1 MLTRIDELK
10 LVARCSL
17 LDDRRAFGQLV
28 EAHQTG
34 IRRFLLNLCG
44 DPPLSEDLAQ
54 ETFLKAYMAI
64 RTFRGLSGFKTW
76 LYRIAYNEFYSWSR
90 KRHEKLCPED
100 DHSTTPADSLPD
112 DTPDSADTR
121 MDVQKAICRLNEAE
135 RTAVVLFYMED
146 RPVKEIAAIMSMP
159 EGTVKSH
166 LSRAKAHLA
175 QLLK

>member
-1 MLTRIDELK
+1 MLTRIEELK
-10 LVARCSL
+10 LVARCTL
-17 LDDRRAFGQLV
+17 LDDRRAFGRLV
-28 EAHQTG
+28 EEYQTG

-64 RTFRGLSGFKTW
+64 RTFRGLSGFRTW
-76 LYRIAYNEFYSWSR
+76 LYRIACNEFYSWSR
-90 KRHEKLCPED
+90 KRREELCPD
-100 DHSTTPADSLPD
+100 DGRGTTPADSLPD
-112 DTPDSADTR
+112 ETPDSTDTR
-121 MDVQKAICRLNEAE
+121 MDVQRAIRSLGDAE

-146 RPVKEIAAIMSMP
+146 KPVKEIAAIMSMP